1 MYKEVQIVNVKLV
14 REKSISY
21 SADKITTPSQAVE
34 LAKNFLQDCD
44 REHCIAMF
52 LDVRLKITAI
62 HTIGIGT
69 LESLLL
75 HPREVFKA
83 AILSNASG
91 MIIAHNH
98 PSGDPEPSK
107 NDINITKRLV
117 EAGQILGI
125 NIIDHIIVGDES
137 YTSFREEGL
146 IKPLPALSEAN
157 G

>member
-1 MYKEVQIVNVKLV
+1 MNVKLV
-14 REKSISY
+14 REKSVLY
-21 SADKITTPSQAVE
+21 SSDKITMPSQAVE
-34 LAKNFLQDCD
+34 LAKNFLQDRD

-52 LDVRLKITAI
+52 LDTRLKITAI

-69 LESLLL
+69 LESLPL

-107 NDINITKRLV
+107 NDIDITKRLV

-125 NIIDHIIVGDES
+125 NIIDHIIIGDES
-137 YTSFREEGL
+137 YTSFREKGL
-146 IKPLPALSEAN
+146 IEPSPALPETS